1 MPDKKTKQSQTEQII
16 KSLKDKV
23 SNLEK
28 RVEEVEKKNKN
39 LEAKVVVLESSNI
52 ISQNVTKLLATDLDR
67 LDQYH
72 RRSNIVLS
80 NVLKE
85 ESENIEDVKE
95 KVHEI

>member
-23 SNLEK
+23 TNLEK

-52 ISQNVTKLLATDLDR
+52 ISQNVWQPIWIDLI
-67 LDQYH
+67 
-72 RRSNIVLS
+72 NIIGALI
-80 NVLKE
+80 LFCPMF
-85 ESENIEDVKE
+85 
-95 KVHEI
+95 